1 MLRIAFG
8 VTLLAAIAC
17 ADAATLR
24 VTHPYGEVIDRG
36 VASAAIQA
44 SYPDRIDCTIAP
56 AVTIAGSTVT
66 ITARRLD
73 PGAPPGTC
81 PAEVAVPIGQLARGA
96 WRVQLRVID
105 TFGIGL
111 VESAFLEVR
120 VHAPD
125 STCRRYPT
133 GRAVV
138 EARHRTLDGQRL
150 RDRIA
155 SDPVFAARVGNP
167 FDVMLILALDPA
179 VAMLRYDWL
188 DNPHDKR
195 ALLERTGEFDRLY
208 AYDGGACLATPPPD
222 LFASMIEYRHA
233 VLDHYFYTANP
244 SEIAGLD
251 DGTGARGWTRTGR
264 SFRVLREPGVPV
276 RAPRAGRAFASSA
289 SPAWARART
298 CSPSTARSAA
308 SLPTAA
314 RGSTRAWPFW
324 ATPPDSTGGCSHPG
338 EIPLYRVWKSFGD
351 SNHRFTTERAVVEEM
366 KAKGWVDEGIAMCV
380 RGS

>member
-1 MLRIAFG
+1 MSRIALG

-24 VTHPYGEVIDRG
+24 LSHPYGELIDRG
-36 VASAAIQA
+36 VVTAAIQA
-44 SYPDRIDCTIAP
+44 SSPDRVDCGIAS
-56 AVTIAGSTVT
+56 AVAIAERTVT
-66 ITARRLD
+66 ITVRRLD
-73 PGAPPGTC
+73 RNAPYGTC
-81 PAEVAVPIGQLARGA
+81 PSEVMVPIGELARGA
-96 WRVQLRVID
+96 WRVELRVLD
-105 TFGIGL
+105 TFGAGL
-111 VESAFLEVR
+111 VEGAFVEVR
-120 VHAPD
+120 VHAPE
-125 STCRRYPT
+125 STCGRYPMS
-133 GRAVV
+133 RAVV
-138 EARHRTLDGQRL
+138 EVRHRVLDGLGL

-155 SDPVFAARVGNP
+155 RDAVFAARIGNP
-167 FDVMLILALDPA
+167 FDVMLLLALDPT

-222 LFASMIEYRHA
+222 LFGSMIEYHHA
-233 VLDHYFYTANP
+233 DLDHYFYTANP

-264 SFRVLREPGVPV
+264 SFRVLRSPGCPYVRHEQAAYRFFGKPGVGP
-276 RAPRAGRAFASSA
+276 SSHVFTVDREECRIVA
-289 SPAWARART
+289 DSGAWLYESVA
-298 CSPSTARSAA
+298 
-308 SLPTAA
+308 
-314 RGSTRAWPFW
+314 FW
-324 ATPPDSTGGCSHPG
+324 ATPPDSSGGCSHPG

-380 RGS
+380 RAS